1 MNHLTIMTE
10 EFSLLQALLQEGN
23 YPVVIDLILQ
33 NLPDLEDLQSL
44 CLVNHTCYNYFR
56 AYVQGKTNYLRQSW
70 LNSKHPYEFRHLS
83 FAGTYPTVVCDNSCV
98 MIVSFQ
104 PSVGWSVQCFQTQ
117 DLDRPIF
124 VQSLYQVDKE
134 DFPWTQFIGNCSLS
148 KRFLVITPTT
158 AEHEIHLW
166 RRLKFAGLSSSHLT
180 IKQQMADRYANLHFE
195 YFVILYRHSLYTL
208 FNAEQ
213 SHLKSVWDYNVRS
226 GEYAE
231 RIIVKVVVAD
241 KFGILHWEKVKSLV
255 SAFGFF

>member
-33 NLPDLEDLQSL
+33 NLPDLEDLQNL

-83 FAGTYPTVVCDNSCV
+83 FVGTYPTVVCDNSCV

-166 RRLKFAGLSSSHLT
+166 RRLKFAGLSSSHMT

-195 YFVILYRHSLYTL
+195 YFIILYRHSLYTL